1 MNTMSEI
8 QYDNKHPD
16 QLAVSRLHPGMDPS
30 ILLTPNGNEL
40 TVRTTKTG
48 VGIVDWRLLA
58 GTELIQPM
66 YMFAAFIEYLGVL
79 RAIIRSRAPGDWP
92 HRKHPDIRPA
102 EQMQQT
108 IDYLDSIN
116 NPVEIF
122 RANWTVNDPLNNTNV
137 SLYRKYVS
145 RLSLHQGLGES
156 SLQEAA
162 ISHTPTGKLME
173 RLGFVLDIESV
184 VDHGEV
190 IEVDFMRV
198 AARSDDNNGP

>member
-1 MNTMSEI
+1 MSEI
-8 QYDNKHPD
+8 QYDNKYPD
-16 QLAVSRLHPGMDPS
+16 QLAVPRLYPGMDPS
-30 ILLTPNGNEL
+30 ILLTPNGNSL
-40 TVRTTKTG
+40 TVRTTETG
-48 VGIVDWRLLA
+48 VGIVDWRRLA

-66 YMFAAFIEYLGVL
+66 YMFAAFIEYPGVL
-79 RAIIRSRAPGDWP
+79 RAVIRSRAPGDWP

-122 RANWTVNDPLNNTNV
+122 RANWTVDDPLNNTNAL
-137 SLYRKYVS
+137 LYRKYVNS
-145 RLSLHQGLGES
+145 PSLRHELGES
-156 SLQEAA
+156 ALQEVA
-162 ISHTPTGKLME
+162 ILHTPTGKLME

-190 IEVDFMRV
+190 IEVDFMRGTV
-198 AARSDDNNGP
+198 S